1 MKTLQNILGSTAVA
15 LALIAAPGLAPP
27 ASAALID
34 PTDPNLAQY
43 SLQYGDVTV
52 ISLGWASTI
61 SGSAYYV
68 PSSPGQIRDAVVV
81 GTGAGGTFYNDGTQ
95 AMDMP
100 YATPTGH
107 GAAPYFQTGNA
118 ISAPDPGG
126 AGQFAGDGAN
136 SWDSSI
142 AALNTAMGGQKAV
155 FYFNLNE
162 TGTANLLSGTDLL
175 LWAKLTLTS
184 SNGLAAQDFYLAGNP
199 FDPAGAMNGKN
210 LSIANG
216 GPDPTIVTA
225 DNLSNLDARWSYVH
239 GDICVN
245 GTTFI
250 SYGACGQSAPA
261 GSQTINQNLG
271 ANQAAFAAYNATLN
285 SLIQNPCGTFGGVTG
300 CYDQLHIDWRMS
312 SLDNGYEQLFIA
324 STATTVTV
332 PEPGV
337 LALLGIGLVGL
348 GVSRRARGT
357 KG

>member
-1 MKTLQNILGSTAVA
+1 MKTLRQILGGTAVI
-15 LALIAAPGLAPP
+15 LALITAPGLTRP

-43 SLQYGDVTV
+43 SLLYGNTTV

-118 ISAPDPGG
+118 VSAPDPGG

-136 SWDSSI
+136 SWDTSI

-162 TGTANLLSGTDLL
+162 TGTNNLLSGTDLL

-184 SNGLAAQDFYLAGNP
+184 SDGLAAQDFYLAGSP
-199 FDPAGAMNGKN
+199 FDGGVGLAN
-210 LSIANG
+210 SIANG

-225 DNLSNLDARWSYVH
+225 DNLSNLDPRWAYVH

-250 SYGACGQSAPA
+250 GYGACTSSAPA

-271 ANQAAFAAYNATLN
+271 ANQAAFAAFNATLD

-337 LALLGIGLVGL
+337 IALLGVGL
-348 GVSRRARGT
+348 LGLGLSRRARRTNG
-357 KG
+357 